1 MRVILVRSQEPGN
14 IGSAARVMKNFG
26 LSDLW
31 LVDPQCEIKNEAF
44 WMATHAVDLV
54 ENAKIVATTFE
65 AVADRV
71 LVLGTTARV
80 RASESFPIYTP
91 REAAEGCSREGLAL
105 MFGNEKYGLSNEDLE
120 YCHAYI
126 RIPTSKFASLNLAQ
140 AVNLIGYEFFVTHD
154 KDEKPKGLSTLATR
168 EDLERVYDS
177 FLDSMRYILYADE
190 EKDHLTQHMYRR
202 IFDRARL
209 TRREVDAL
217 HGLCRQ
223 IKWAVDNPELLA
235 QRRAEQFPDEFPLPE
250 KVVSSSDD

>member
-1 MRVILVRSQEPGN
+1 MRVILVRPQEPGN

-54 ENAKIVATTFE
+54 EGAKIVATTYE
-65 AVADRV
+65 AVASCT
-71 LVLGTTARV
+71 LVMGTTARV

-91 REAAEGCSREGLAL
+91 REAAEQCSRDGLAIML
-105 MFGNEKYGLSNEDLE
+105 GNEKYGLSNEDLE

-126 RIPTSKFASLNLAQ
+126 RIPTTKFASLNLAQ
-140 AVNLIGYEFFVTHD
+140 AVNLIAYEFFVTHD
-154 KDEKPKGLSTLATR
+154 KNEQPKGLSLLATR
-168 EDLERVYDS
+168 EELERVYTH
-177 FLDSMRYILYADE
+177 FLDTMRYVLYADE
-190 EKDHLTQHMYRR
+190 QKDHLTQHMYRR

-209 TRREVDAL
+209 THREVDAL

-223 IKWAVDNPELLA
+223 IKWAVDNPEKLIA
-235 QRRAEQFPDEFPLPE
+235 RRLEEG
-250 KVVSSSDD
+250 S

>member
-1 MRVILVRSQEPGN
+1 MRVILVRPQEPGN

-26 LSDLW
+26 LSDFW
-31 LVDPQCEIKNEAF
+31 IVDPQCEIKNEAF

-54 ENAKIVATTFE
+54 ENAKIVATTYE
-65 AVADRV
+65 AAADRT

-91 REAAEGCSREGLAL
+91 HEAAEQCSREGLAL

-120 YCHAYI
+120 FCHAYI
-126 RIPTSKFASLNLAQ
+126 RIPTSKFSSLNLAQ
-140 AVNLIGYEFFVTHD
+140 AVNLISYEFFVTHD
-154 KDEKPKGLSTLATR
+154 KDEKPKGLSVLATR
-168 EDLERVYDS
+168 EDLERVYAS

-223 IKWAVDNPELLA
+223 IKWAVDNSEVLA
-235 QRRAEQFPDEFPLPE
+235 QRRTEQFPDEFSLKGVAVTKE
-250 KVVSSSDD
+250 N

>member
-1 MRVILVRSQEPGN
+1 MRVILVRPQEPGN

-54 ENAKIVATTFE
+54 EQAKIVATTYE
-65 AVADRV
+65 AVASCT
-71 LVLGTTARV
+71 LVMGTTARV

-91 REAAEGCSREGLAL
+91 REAAEQCSRDGLAIML
-105 MFGNEKYGLSNEDLE
+105 GNEKYGLSNEDLE

-126 RIPTSKFASLNLAQ
+126 RIPTTKFASLNLAQ
-140 AVNLIGYEFFVTHD
+140 AVNLIAYEFFVTHD
-154 KDEKPKGLSTLATR
+154 KNEQPKGLSLLATR
-168 EDLERVYDS
+168 EELERVYTH
-177 FLDSMRYILYADE
+177 FLDTMRYVLYADE
-190 EKDHLTQHMYRR
+190 QKDHLTQHMYRR

-209 TRREVDAL
+209 THREVDAL

-223 IKWAVDNPELLA
+223 IKWAVDNPEKLIA
-235 QRRAEQFPDEFPLPE
+235 RRLEEG
-250 KVVSSSDD
+250 S